1 MRTERNGGGRIRKV
15 VVVVPSAFT
24 LGNLFFG
31 FWAIVSGINGNFLW
45 AGWCIVFAAVLDML
59 DGRVAR
65 FSNAGSRFG
74 AELDSLVDLTSFG
87 VAPALLVYLQEF
99 HAAGRFSWLICYLY
113 VVAAAIRLARFNVM
127 AGTDAKPAGWF
138 TGLPS
143 PTAGATLAVYYAFS
157 RTELYPA
164 TLAYL
169 DLQQQGLAI
178 LTLLLAVLMV
188 SNVKYPRWPAAGLGS
203 PSRVLGLLLYLVILA
218 GGLAFPEY
226 FLFPLALSYVAFG
239 VIRAVI
245 LSLTERNDHAEDDLV
260 GPDLSHDLRPEG
272 RAEENE

>member
-1 MRTERNGGGRIRKV
+1 MRIERGNGRGRMRKV

-31 FWAIVSGINGNFLW
+31 FWAIVSGFNGNFLW
-45 AGWCIVFAAVLDML
+45 AGWCIVFAGVLDML
-59 DGRVAR
+59 DGRIAR

-99 HAAGRFSWLICYLY
+99 STGGRFAWLICYLY

-127 AGTDAKPAGWF
+127 AGKEPRLAGWF

-143 PTAGATLAVYYAFS
+143 PAAGMTLAVYYAFT
-157 RTELYPA
+157 RTVWYVASLS
-164 TLAYL
+164 YL

-178 LTLLLAVLMV
+178 LTLVLAVLMV
-188 SNVKYPRWPAAGLGS
+188 SNVKYPKWPAAGFH
-203 PSRVLGLLLYLVILA
+203 SRARLIGLLIYLVILA
-218 GGLAFPEY
+218 GGLLVPEY
-226 FLFPLALSYVAFG
+226 FLFPLGICYAAYGLLRALIVS
-239 VIRAVI
+239 
-245 LSLTERNDHAEDDLV
+245 LSERHDD
-260 GPDLSHDLRPEG
+260 DDTADSHPPTLRPDG
-272 RAEENE
+272 RHQEPA

>member
-1 MRTERNGGGRIRKV
+1 VRLERRAGGRIRKV

-45 AGWCIVFAAVLDML
+45 AGWCIVFAAILDML

-87 VAPALLVYLQEF
+87 VAPAILVYLQEF
-99 HAAGRFSWLICYLY
+99 AAGGRFAWLICWIY
-113 VVAAAIRLARFNVM
+113 VTAAAIRLARFNVM
-127 AGTDAKPAGWF
+127 AGQGSKPSGWF

-143 PTAGATLAVYYAFS
+143 PAAGVTLSVYFAFS
-157 RTELYPA
+157 QTDWYPRSA
-164 TLAYL
+164 SLVN
-169 DLQQQGLAI
+169 LQSQGLAI

-188 SNVKYPRWPAAGLGS
+188 SSVKYPRWPAAGFGS
-203 PSRVLGLLLYLVILA
+203 PARLLGLALYLVILA
-218 GGLAFPEY
+218 GGLLVPEY
-226 FLFPLALSYVAFG
+226 FLFLLGLSYTAYG
-239 VIRAVI
+239 LLRAVI
-245 LSLTERNDHAEDDLV
+245 LSLADPRNDPFPAAPPPSDRSQDRHEA
-260 GPDLSHDLRPEG
+260 PE
-272 RAEENE
+272 